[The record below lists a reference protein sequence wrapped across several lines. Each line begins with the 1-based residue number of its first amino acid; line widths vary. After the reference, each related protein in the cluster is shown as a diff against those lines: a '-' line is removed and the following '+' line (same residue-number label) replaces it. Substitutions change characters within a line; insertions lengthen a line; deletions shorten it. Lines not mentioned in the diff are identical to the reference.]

1 MASLQSKKKNWYAVV
16 SITNKETKERN
27 REWISLD
34 TKDKTKARKRIAKV
48 EKVESDI
55 RDGMQFSFPWLNEGG
70 RVKVVELSVEEAV
83 NDWMER
89 RRKQPDIS
97 EATIQINENSIDH
110 LYSCVGRTAPLK
122 SITTKSMDDYSDYLV
137 SKGLSTSTVNIHLRS
152 ARTFFRYVWKR
163 GMIDRLPMI
172 EQLKVADTLPIY
184 FTDDEFHAIL
194 DEVGA
199 DSFYGKVFFFYRET
213 GLRLREPFIAT
224 LDGNWLDIP
233 NTSKGKRPR
242 SIELDDFLIQIFEE
256 LREWA
261 DNCGLVKGSRGRHL
275 SKKLKKVM
283 RKCGIPE
290 TKHFHSLR
298 HTFAVRQVV
307 TGVPMAM
314 IQSMMGHRSISTT
327 EIYAEF
333 ELKKLKRHFPTL
345 LDYFHEGRKEL
356 KMTKVGTVSVGTDSD
371 LRVFTEGKTLN

>member
-1 MASLQSKKKNWYAVV
+1 MASIRKLKGNWYCRVSVTNKVTKKRDDIPIPLKTKSKTEAYKKKAM
-16 SITNKETKERN
+16 I
-27 REWISLD
+27 
-34 TKDKTKARKRIAKV
+34 
-48 EKVESDI
+48 EKVEDDI
-55 RDGMQFSFPWLNEGG
+55 RNGMDFTFPWLDGG
-70 RVKVVELSVEEAV
+70 GKVKVKELTVEEAI

-110 LYSCVGRTAPLK
+110 LYSCVGKSTPLK
-122 SITTKSMDDYSDYLV
+122 SVTTKTMDDYSDYLV

-242 SIELDDFLIQIFEE
+242 SIELDAFLIQIFEE

-307 TGVPMAM
+307 MGVPMAM
-314 IQSMMGHRSISTT
+314 IQSKMGHRSISTT

-356 KMTKVGTVSVGTDSD
+356 KMTKVDTFSVETESD
-371 LRVFTEGKTLN
+371 YRAVIEGKTLN